1 MDQVNENSTA
11 YLTVA
16 FADKTGAP
24 AVPTSATYRIDDVTN
39 NVPIRGV
46 TALTPAASIEITLV
60 PADNAIS
67 GRASEIHRVTVT
79 AQYGGA
85 TDAVNSEYDY
95 QVVNLRYV

>member
-24 AVPTSATYRIDDVTN
+24 AVPSAATYRIDDVTN
-39 NVPIRGV
+39 NRAIRA
-46 TALTPAASIEITLV
+46 TTSLTPAASIEITLA
-60 PADNAIS
+60 PTDNAIV
-67 GRASEIHRVTVT
+67 GTASETHRVTVT

-85 TDAVNSEYDY
+85 GDAVNSEYDY
-95 QVVNLRYV
+95 QVVNLRYI

>member
-1 MDQVNENSTA
+1 MDSVNENSTA

-24 AVPTSATYRIDDVTN
+24 AVPTSATYRIDDITN
-39 NVPIRGV
+39 NVPIRAS
-46 TALTPAASIEITLV
+46 TALTPAASIEITLA
-60 PADNAIS
+60 PGDNAIA

-85 TDAVNSEYDY
+85 GDAVSNEYDY
-95 QVVNLRYV
+95 QVNNLRYI